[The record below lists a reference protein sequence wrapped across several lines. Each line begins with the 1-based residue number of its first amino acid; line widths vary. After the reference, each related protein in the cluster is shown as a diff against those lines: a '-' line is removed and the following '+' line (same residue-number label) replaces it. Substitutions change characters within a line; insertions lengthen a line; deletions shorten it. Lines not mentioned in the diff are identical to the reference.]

1 MRYPLI
7 NKKARQSVN
16 IPELAGGM
24 NLRDSV
30 SLVAD
35 NQLTD
40 AVNMWFHDGVLKTR
54 PSIIT
59 DSGHNLPFR
68 DGNIIYDTQ
77 RVEAFPETEV
87 NINGQRYILSCVK
100 STNITGM
107 NTTRVDFYLVGSDMS
122 TLGYIEISQRQGT
135 CFVFQKKDLLY
146 CFCSDRKIYTFDINN
161 VGKGENPTWKQLS
174 NEEIYAPIAM
184 THCKTAGTGNNG
196 PVTQHKEDL
205 LQLGATQFEG
215 FNLLG
220 NSYRMIYSTVNKDLI
235 TSEKAYHEMCYCL
248 LYNPAI
254 VLMQDESTLKVKAK
268 ITHANGKTYFHEV
281 EIIGADNMEDS
292 DPGDGLYMRVM
303 GIYVTFH
310 EFSGGEYPI
319 KQVTEDDFVEDNLEL
334 IAPCP
339 NSEENLDK
347 VFNMTQAEWFGGA
360 SMGINGGTRLFLGG
374 NTKEEEKSLL
384 IWSGLDEPLYFS
396 ENCYSYVGKAAQAV
410 TSFGKQSDMLII
422 FKENET
428 YFTQYTQNTSITA
441 DSLINQ
447 SVVDYAANRV
457 YFPLTLLNA
466 NIGCSCPDTVQL
478 CRNRLVWTNLDGRVY
493 TLVSNNQ
500 YSERNIYEVGEMV
513 ERDLKKEDLTNAS
526 SCDWEGHYVLLV
538 KNHVYLMDYNS
549 SGYQYVY
556 SYQKNED
563 ANVRIPWYK
572 WELPL
577 DRNMKFCHNGDR
589 KLYVFSAN
597 TSGATEYWF
606 DTESNQGDIA
616 EPNVVIELRP
626 IHSSLT
632 TKLFDF
638 GMGGY
643 RKNVEQV
650 TLMLGNNGGAPIT
663 VGFVTDC
670 GTEHD
675 EITLDGEETQAY
687 TAGYIRALSLSPC
700 IRSVLRFGV
709 RLECDGPLAVDG
721 MTLDYKILGGAR

>member
-30 SLVAD
+30 SMVAD

-161 VGKGENPTWKQLS
+161 VGNGEIPTWEQLS
-174 NEEIYAPIAM
+174 NEEIYAPLIA
-184 THCKTAGTGNNG
+184 THCQAQIGTCLN
-196 PVTQHKEDL
+196 
-205 LQLGATQFEG
+205 
-215 FNLLG
+215 
-220 NSYRMIYSTVNKDLI
+220 
-235 TSEKAYHEMCYCL
+235 SEKALGTGTMFEG
-248 LYNPAI
+248 YNFIGNYYKMSYSNGCPPNTYLDKEGPAYYFLPYSCKDFNGKKITVKYTDENAI
-254 VLMQDESTLKVKAK
+254 VH
-268 ITHANGKTYFHEV
+268 THTIVCNGKIKIQEEYEK
-281 EIIGADNMEDS
+281 ENPPE
-292 DPGDGLYMRVM
+292 DGLYLYVNHMNLTFRVC
-303 GIYVTFH
+303 GT
-310 EFSGGEYPI
+310 ENTKKWKDEEYI
-319 KQVTEDDFVEDNLEL
+319 EDCIE
-334 IAPCP
+334 ITAPCP

-347 VFNMTQAEWFGGA
+347 IFNMTQAEWFGGA

-374 NTKEEEKSLL
+374 NTVEDEKSLVV
-384 IWSGLDEPLYFS
+384 WSGLDEPLYFS